1 MTGKPRNPIR
11 LGDYI
16 ITPPISKFSRDT
28 PRDSGIVVGAFNAEV
43 SRQRYLVVSFD
54 SSRHPMRFA
63 PEEVTTIE
71 YEWSGI
77 RAPRPPENI

>member
-1 MTGKPRNPIR
+1 MTRKPRNPIR

-28 PRDSGIVVGAFNAEV
+28 PRDSGIVVGMGKTEV
-43 SRQRYLVVSFD
+43 TQQRFLLISFD
-54 SSRHPMRFA
+54 SSRHPMQFFPA
-63 PEEVTTIE
+63 EITTIE

-77 RAPRPPENI
+77 RAPDPPENI